1 MEQSQNSGKTDNH
14 TSISDSSKSLSH
26 SRINLGNIFNR
37 KFLALLPFTC
47 LVFLIPSAYALPP
60 GAQCWENMTCGP
72 SQLIHDPFHHVLD
85 PIDAYLH
92 PYTVVAI
99 WGALLG
105 VVWFS
110 SQSPLLVAALGI
122 IVATTAVGLNQTAIG
137 IGMML
142 ASVAIG
148 VVLYQVVRQ
157 RTSVLS
163 F

>member
-1 MEQSQNSGKTDNH
+1 MEQSQNSGKTNNH
-14 TSISDSSKSLSH
+14 STISDKDKSVH
-26 SRINLGNIFNR
+26 HTRFHFRGIFND
-37 KFLALLPFTC
+37 KFVALLPFTF

-72 SQLIHDPFHHVLD
+72 STLIHDPFHHVLD

-92 PYTVVAI
+92 PYTLVVI
-99 WGALLG
+99 WGSLLG
-105 VVWFS
+105 VIWFT
-110 SQSPLLVAALGI
+110 SQTPLLVAALGI
-122 IVATTAVGLNQTAIG
+122 IVATTAVGLNQTAVG